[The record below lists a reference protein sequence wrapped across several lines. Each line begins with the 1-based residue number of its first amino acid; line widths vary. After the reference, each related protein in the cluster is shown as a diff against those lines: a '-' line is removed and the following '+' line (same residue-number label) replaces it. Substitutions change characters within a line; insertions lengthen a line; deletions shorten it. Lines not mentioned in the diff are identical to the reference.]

1 MKKNNLKMSIRIQNG
16 NNFDSSQI
24 KTDKI
29 SVSPTNLDL
38 GKEKKVVKKEKITTN
53 ENKKSVNGNND
64 ELKEKK
70 IS

>member
-70 IS
+70 K